1 MKDQIVL
8 SDEEK
13 EIVHGFMRM
22 KYPPIYKMDSTDRI
36 LFVELVEFDVC
47 PYLLGKNQIDRKRY
61 NYILNEHER
70 YLSQTDIL
78 MFDDY
83 AQEHFR
89 LIVELIELFKKY
101 YNIRL

>member
-1 MKDQIVL
+1 
-8 SDEEK
+8 
-13 EIVHGFMRM
+13 MRM

-61 NYILNEHER
+61 NYILNEYER